1 MDCSRTADGGRAGV
15 EEGGAA
21 PSEPELGLATID
33 NQGRLPLRGL
43 AGRLSWRAGDP
54 VGLTIEEDVLRL
66 SDTRGAF
73 IEAEG
78 VVLSLDQR
86 CRVQLPYGVRL
97 VTGLVPGTR
106 VMLLVTVDRGLVVVP
121 VARMVSRQE
130 LRGSQ

>member
-1 MDCSRTADGGRAGV
+1 MDRSGTADGRAGAD
-15 EEGGAA
+15 EGGPA
-21 PSEPELGLATID
+21 PGEPELGLATVD

-43 AGRLSWRAGDP
+43 AGKLSWRAGGP
-54 VGLTIEEDVLRL
+54 VGLTVEADVLRL

-78 VVLSLDQR
+78 VVVRLDHR

-97 VTGLVPGTR
+97 MTGLVPGTR